1 MHDIWKVFRYLKFYP
16 WNLTANILFN
26 MLALWM
32 FGYILENFWGTRR
45 FLCFYLI
52 CGLGAGLAGCMSGK
66 KTDGNGPYDMG
77 RIGGNARMHLSFFPY
92 ELQLQHTFTVA
103 SYSRTTTPDVQVEI
117 EYDGYVGYGEA
128 SMPPYLGHTV
138 ESVCAFLQKVNLEQ
152 FSDPFQMEDILTYVD
167 GLSEGDAPAKAAID
181 IALHDL
187 VGKLIGQPWWRLW
200 GLDAAKAPSTT
211 FTIGIDTPEVVREK
225 TIECADRFN
234 ILKVKVGLDS
244 DEEMIR
250 TIRSVTDL
258 PLAVDANQGWQDRQ
272 KALDEIFWLK
282 EQGVVMVEQ
291 PMAVDRIDDI
301 AWITEHSPLPIFA
314 DESIQRLRDIP
325 SIKGAFTGINIK
337 LMKCT
342 GMREA
347 WKMLNYARAEGMRV
361 MIGCMT
367 ETSCACTAA
376 AHLSPAVDFADL
388 DGNLLISND
397 RFTGM
402 TVRDGRMVLP
412 DRPGLGLIKL

>member
-1 MHDIWKVFRYLKFYP
+1 MKRREFIRT
-16 WNLTANILFN
+16 TA
-26 MLALWM
+26 LA
-32 FGYILENFWGTRR
+32 
-45 FLCFYLI
+45 
-52 CGLGAGLAGCMSGK
+52 GLGAGLVGCSTRK
-66 KTDGNGPYDMG
+66 ATGPYDIG
-77 RIGGNARMHLSFFPY
+77 RIGGKARMHLSFFPY

-152 FSDPFQMEDILTYVD
+152 FSDPFQLEDILAYVD

-211 FTIGIDTPEVVREK
+211 FTIGIDTPDVVREK
-225 TIECADRFN
+225 TLECADRFN

-244 DEEMIR
+244 DEEMIS

-258 PLAVDANQGWQDRQ
+258 PLAVDANQGWKDRSQ
-272 KALDEIFWLK
+272 ALDEIFWLQ

-291 PMAVDRIDDI
+291 PMAIDRLDDI
-301 AWITEHSPLPIFA
+301 AWITENSPLPIFA

-325 SIKGAFTGINIK
+325 GIKGAFTGINIK